1 MSRMPPYARLEAVN
15 FVSAVP
21 TVHREEDLAMST
33 ASPRRIAWLIGCI
46 ALVVMWISPASAQ
59 QQTCFPS
66 KFGPTDEIGAANNL
80 SAEKTLRATKLVT
93 TGKSYR
99 LGIETNKD
107 TPDYPPRTFQ
117 ILVLPPGES
126 EGTRMVP

>member
-1 MSRMPPYARLEAVN
+1 
-15 FVSAVP
+15 
-21 TVHREEDLAMST
+21 
-33 ASPRRIAWLIGCI
+33 SPRRIAWLIGCI

-80 SAEKTLRATKLVT
+80 TPEKTLAASKLVT
-93 TGKSYR
+93 KGKAYR

-107 TPDYPPRTFQ
+107 TPAYPPPTLSVI
-117 ILVLPPGES
+117 ILQPGQSGGSSLGPTKTTHNDGIINGWARQGPPIDGPGS
-126 EGTRMVP
+126 IGIRG